1 MPDVPDR
8 DELAA
13 LVAAATEADGV
24 APLSESTLL
33 GHGGATPLVA
43 RVDGR
48 LAGFAYRDGPS
59 AELVVHPCYRRRGI
73 GTALVTALGDDA
85 RIWAHGRLPAA
96 VALAAEL
103 GYREE
108 RVLRQLRRPLADPL
122 PDAPLPPGIRIRPF
136 EPADER
142 AWVEVN
148 ARAFATHPEQGAMT
162 IEDLRAREVEPWFD
176 PAGFLL
182 AVRTGGGWGDGM
194 DGELAGFH
202 WTKVH
207 PGPPP
212 LGEVYVLGVDPSAR
226 GLGLGPALTVAGLRH
241 LRDRGLDTVLLYVDD
256 DNPRAKRLYESLGF
270 TPYAVDVQFGR
281 TDTVR

>member
-1 MPDVPDR
+1 MTVPVVPDVPDR

-24 APLSESTLL
+24 GPLSESTLL

-59 AELVVHPCYRRRGI
+59 AELVVHPSYRRRGI
-73 GTALVTALGDDA
+73 GTALATALGDDA

-108 RVLRQLRRPLADPL
+108 RVLRQLRRPLAVPL

-148 ARAFATHPEQGAMT
+148 ARAFATHAEQGAMT
-162 IEDLRAREVEPWFD
+162 IEDLRAREAEPWFD

-182 AVRTGGGWGDGM
+182 AVREN
-194 DGELAGFH
+194 GELAGFH

-212 LGEVYVLGVDPSAR
+212 LGEVYVLGVDPYAR

-256 DNPRAKRLYESLGF
+256 DNPRARRLYESLGF
-270 TPYAVDVQFGR
+270 TLYAVDVQFGR
-281 TDTVR
+281 ANTVR